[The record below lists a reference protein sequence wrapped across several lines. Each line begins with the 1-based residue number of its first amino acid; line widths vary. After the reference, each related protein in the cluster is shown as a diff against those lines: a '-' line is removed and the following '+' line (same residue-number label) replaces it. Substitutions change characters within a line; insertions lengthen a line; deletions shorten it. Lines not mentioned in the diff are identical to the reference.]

1 MANERSGTFFMGE
14 SGGARR
20 AFAAGFGFF
29 VVGATCFFGYAALQG
44 ETGLVEQVRLARE
57 KTSLE
62 AQLAALRDERQGMEN
77 LTRRLSERYLDL
89 DLLDERARAV
99 LGYVRADEI
108 VIR

>member
-1 MANERSGTFFMGE
+1 MSE

-20 AFAAGFGFF
+20 AFAAGFGFL

-44 ETGLVEQVRLARE
+44 DTGLVEQVRLSRE
-57 KTSLE
+57 KTELQ
-62 AQLAALRDERQGMEN
+62 AQLDALQAEREGMEN

-99 LGYVRADEI
+99 LGYARADEI